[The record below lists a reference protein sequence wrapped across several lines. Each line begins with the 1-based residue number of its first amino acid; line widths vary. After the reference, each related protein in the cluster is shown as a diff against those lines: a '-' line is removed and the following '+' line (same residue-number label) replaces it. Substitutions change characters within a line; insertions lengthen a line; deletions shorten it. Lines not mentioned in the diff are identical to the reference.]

1 MQKENLL
8 KKIKKYTPEYIS
20 PIGMAASIIN
30 LREAF
35 KKSER
40 YFRKYMRNTRS
51 NNWLKMHGYPMR
63 RKGEVA

>member
-8 KKIKKYTPEYIS
+8 KKVEKYTPEYIS
-20 PIGMAASIIN
+20 PIGVVASIITI
-30 LREAF
+30 REAF

-40 YFRKYMRNTRS
+40 YFRKYMRKARS

-63 RKGEVA
+63 RKGELA